1 MFPEDFSRALENAG
15 GLSPSF
21 TDRYVVEELIHAS
34 CTRGNFVPAS
44 GVSFRAVRKKKRNLI
59 PLTGHEETEQADGFR
74 FTWKGVSLH
83 SVKKN

>member
-44 GVSFRAVRKKKRNLI
+44 GVSFRAVRKKKK
-59 PLTGHEETEQADGFR
+59 T
-74 FTWKGVSLH
+74 
-83 SVKKN
+83 